1 MVEPGLLDLRAGCR
15 GADCL
20 DGRHLRLAD
29 AVDRCLTRARG
40 NPVDMHGARAAQRL
54 AAPELRSGHA
64 EHVAQ
69 HPKQRGV
76 TVDVETMGYSIDFDG
91 HGHNGI
97 SPGLAP
103 RRAQPRGWNS
113 GVSGLRRKELAPAA
127 RADVALHELACARRL
142 EIVTTAAALIALR
155 HGLIFRVT
163 LSELL
168 LRLRPRSHNG
178 SGRAERKGRAAKHCT
193 A

>member
-76 TVDVETMGYSIDFDG
+76 TVDVEIVDFSIDFDG
-91 HGHNGI
+91 HGHTAI
-97 SPGLAP
+97 SPGLAHAAP
-103 RRAQPRGWNS
+103 SRAGGIWTLNS
-113 GVSGLRRKELAPAA
+113 SVQ
-127 RADVALHELACARRL
+127 RAD
-142 EIVTTAAALIALR
+142 T
-155 HGLIFRVT
+155 
-163 LSELL
+163 S
-168 LRLRPRSHNG
+168 RSG
-178 SGRAERKGRAAKHCT
+178 
-193 A
+193 